1 MENIIKNFMIQ
12 NWIIVLY
19 SLFIVSVA
27 VIFWSKFKN
36 DMKPVVKD
44 MTEAVNLLKGLKGLK
59 GKSHNVDD
67 ELPEWKPD
75 AMTVMFD
82 NIEYVKSKMS
92 EITLLKASWREF
104 YETLLMPGDDFDV
117 AEGAA
122 PKIRNTRLA
131 NEFFN
136 LKHTV
141 SGNVNLRMFNSI
153 PNFLTGLGILGTFI
167 GLAWGVNQ
175 ASVGLAASDVK
186 KAMEALKPLLAGA
199 SLAFITSIFGLL
211 TSLIFQWAEKS
222 KLHQLEGLIN
232 ELVNLL
238 DERLLYM
245 SVDSFSSHSLREVK
259 KQTRLLST
267 LREEQQKANNETIQ
281 KVVEQFT
288 TSISSAAGH
297 EMDLLANTLG
307 NMTTKLN
314 ETITL
319 IGSKHQDMEISTQQ
333 TISKMS
339 DVFERSSEK
348 FTEQVDE
355 SVQIFQSQQS
365 SVTTQIDEIIEKT
378 DAFNEKSILAMEELM
393 NKTQIQGENSIESI
407 TKKTDESLSKLLEST
422 ENAISGMETSV
433 LNTNNATEIVIRSM
447 DESVS
452 KNNEST
458 QNSIIK
464 MQTGVENGIVS
475 AIGKLND
482 STNHMIKSLTEETKL
497 SVDSMLNNSSFAVG
511 QVTDKLEDLVDKTVS
526 KITETTNK
534 QVESILQKTN
544 EVVLKMK
551 KSVDSINDGSLKN
564 IIKATEKLHIANQE
578 VSVNYSE
585 ISEIS
590 VKQQQMFQ
598 QMSELID
605 DFVKD
610 ASQVIKGIEP
620 LKDASSSFYTAS
632 IKIENIAQTLTDA
645 SEVVGNS
652 ITLMDNKQS
661 DLTKNITNYDA
672 NQIKAIE
679 SLKVEISEFKDIS
692 KEHMT
697 SFDKA
702 SKNISD
708 YLTSTL
714 NKLRTVTTQLGNTNK
729 DKS

>member
-1 MENIIKNFMIQ
+1 
-12 NWIIVLY
+12 
-19 SLFIVSVA
+19 
-27 VIFWSKFKN
+27 
-36 DMKPVVKD
+36 
-44 MTEAVNLLKGLKGLK
+44 
-59 GKSHNVDD
+59 
-67 ELPEWKPD
+67 
-75 AMTVMFD
+75 
-82 NIEYVKSKMS
+82 
-92 EITLLKASWREF
+92 
-104 YETLLMPGDDFDV
+104 
-117 AEGAA
+117 
-122 PKIRNTRLA
+122 
-131 NEFFN
+131 
-136 LKHTV
+136 
-141 SGNVNLRMFNSI
+141 
-153 PNFLTGLGILGTFI
+153 
-167 GLAWGVNQ
+167 
-175 ASVGLAASDVK
+175 
-186 KAMEALKPLLAGA
+186 
-199 SLAFITSIFGLL
+199 
-211 TSLIFQWAEKS
+211 
-222 KLHQLEGLIN
+222 
-232 ELVNLL
+232 
-238 DERLLYM
+238 
-245 SVDSFSSHSLREVK
+245 
-259 KQTRLLST
+259 
-267 LREEQQKANNETIQ
+267 
-281 KVVEQFT
+281 
-288 TSISSAAGH
+288 
-297 EMDLLANTLG
+297 
-307 NMTTKLN
+307 
-314 ETITL
+314 
-319 IGSKHQDMEISTQQ
+319 
-333 TISKMS
+333 
-339 DVFERSSEK
+339 
-348 FTEQVDE
+348 
-355 SVQIFQSQQS
+355 
-365 SVTTQIDEIIEKT
+365 
-378 DAFNEKSILAMEELM
+378 
-393 NKTQIQGENSIESI
+393 
-407 TKKTDESLSKLLEST
+407 
-422 ENAISGMETSV
+422 
-433 LNTNNATEIVIRSM
+433 M